1 MSDEQTTAPPPASD
15 PPAPP
20 PPPTET
26 SSADLLGIDPSPPPP
41 LENASADLL
50 GIDPSSP
57 PPPPTEK
64 ASADLLGMNGDEDH
78 QAVSPSGAAA
88 KAVMEEAL
96 GAGSGTSPPL
106 DAAAATAAA
115 VNDDDNND
123 IDDNSIDTE
132 SDGSKI
138 TEESESSSDDSGS
151 ESESEDDDDDDDD
164 DSNSDSEDSSS
175 SEDPSI
181 VGKMD
186 MRKSPPETLGAI
198 QSVRS
203 TDSEDPELGVL
214 TKDQVN
220 AASSSLV
227 SPNSNKPHQPPP
239 SQAGKRMAVPS
250 SSRLYVD
257 ENNAGNLDPHAT
269 KTGSDFYSAYGDVT
283 RRMSGEGIVLSDD
296 DLPLPTNR
304 VPAPRRYSKNPEI
317 GRDRATV
324 RQMVAQRVKGKNLYS
339 RSRRA
344 KKGGKNS
351 SRGDPRLEARLEGQ
365 SLSGINSGRMNS
377 NRRRSSRALQ
387 RGRSREEEELPWYS
401 NPRKRRICYAV
412 LAAAIGVA
420 GIFMIAYGASK
431 EREYNRAQKDDDYYY
446 NDDFGVT
453 DDAIAA
459 LDDEELIGDISGS
472 SPIHANPSL
481 TPGSDSRPKESTLPP
496 APTPPPALPFSPLT
510 SSPTPPKVVVEDDEL
525 LVFLKQSY
533 ASSLEPFG
541 DDLAERYID
550 KLDSEIMADKP
561 PAEQSLQWKAYRYL
575 LEERTD
581 VVNDGGRKLVVTLA
595 MDRERILQVYALN
608 VFYNTFGW
616 EYYTVGDS
624 ECEWPGVSCRGLGVH
639 SKLDNVKE
647 DDLRVVALEVSGR
660 NGPTP
665 YAGPVLEGEL
675 PIELMF
681 LADLETL
688 DLSHNQIG
696 GKLEKALFHWKNMKV
711 MKLND
716 NRLEGDI
723 PPALGYFSNLQKLTL
738 HHNEFLGEVPV
749 EICEKRESTLHFLWV
764 DCSPMP
770 NTNLP
775 KVSCDEDCCTICFEG
790 YDDDG
795 GPETGGAS
803 PPGPGGQDTKHEVV
817 NDALADLKTKLSDAS
832 SDKGAALMD
841 TSSPQFRAYAWLVED
856 AKSVKDGPDDKYA
869 DEQLFQRYAL
879 ATLYFATNGAQWSE
893 SEDWITPADECDW
906 YGISGCEESE
916 DAGYTDHFITA
927 INLKENRLE
936 GTIPPEIFEFVPSI
950 ITFNLATNQ
959 VSGPIPKEIGMLQD
973 IDILELAENQ
983 LTSIPA
989 EMGQLNTIDHV
1000 FLQANNFGGQ
1010 EMPAQ
1015 VCQLRTEGSLTLL
1028 WADCRGDQASLLCH
1042 PACCTTCFSGST
1054 SSLSA
1059 SPGSGDKEPG
1069 GITHA
1074 DSDEEV
1080 LNRLKKSAPDNGE
1093 SLNNALSPQ
1102 FKAYTWLVGTDPT
1115 NDAKLSDIL
1124 LLQRY
1129 AMATL
1134 YFGLA
1139 GHGWA
1144 QKDGWLSE
1152 KSACEWEL
1160 VEKCNNVGM
1169 VTELLLYS
1177 NNLVGRIPAEITHI
1191 RMLEL
1196 LDLTDNELYGTIP
1209 TEFGWFEDLE
1219 ILRLGGN
1226 LLTGNIPSE
1235 LGNLSTL
1242 HELYLHVNEFTATS
1256 VPNEICEL
1264 RTDSGNGLSTFWTD
1278 CITNDFGSAM
1288 VVCGEDCCDECFG
1301 DDSDFTFYQ
1310 GYEDT
1315 DMPTSSPAAPLGTV
1329 VPGRNFPP
1337 TASPVTTSAPTL
1349 PENPELKDDLLKHM
1363 KESPLFSDRL
1373 SDKNSHAYEAFLWL
1387 GSTPNFDELDEF
1399 HRLQR
1404 YGLATFYFSTNT
1416 DAGYPWKISESWNSG
1431 EHECNWF
1438 GVSCEDD
1445 NTVTEIS
1452 LPGNRLS
1459 GTIPPEIEL
1468 VGLGNMLTTLNLS
1481 GNNIGG
1487 KLAVQLG
1494 ALKHLEVLDLKAN
1507 DFTGQIP
1514 PEIGE
1519 LFKLTSLELQANEL
1533 TGVMPPEICQ
1543 LREGVLDE
1551 LITDC
1556 DEEDPFSMV
1565 TCEIDSCCS
1574 ECY

>member
-1 MSDEQTTAPPPASD
+1 
-15 PPAPP
+15 
-20 PPPTET
+20 
-26 SSADLLGIDPSPPPP
+26 LLGI
-41 LENASADLL
+41 
-50 GIDPSSP
+50 
-57 PPPPTEK
+57 
-64 ASADLLGMNGDEDH
+64 NGDQDH
-78 QAVSPSGAAA
+78 QAVSPSGSAA

-96 GAGSGTSPPL
+96 GVSSGTSPP
-106 DAAAATAAA
+106 DAAAAAA
-115 VNDDDNND
+115 VNDDDDND
-123 IDDNSIDTE
+123 IDDDSVDTE
-132 SDGSKI
+132 SDGSRS
-138 TEESESSSDDSGS
+138 TEESESSSDESGS
-151 ESESEDDDDDDDD
+151 ESESDDDD
-164 DSNSDSEDSSS
+164 DSNSGSEGSSS
-175 SEDPSI
+175 SEDPSV
-181 VGKMD
+181 VGKTD
-186 MRKSPPETLGAI
+186 MRKPPPETLGAI

-220 AASSSLV
+220 GVASSLASL
-227 SPNSNKPHQPPP
+227 NSNNLQQLPP
-239 SQAGKRMAVPS
+239 SQAGKRMAVS
-250 SSRLYVD
+250 SSSHLYVD

-269 KTGSDFYSAYGDVT
+269 KTGNDFYSAYGDVT
-283 RRMSGEGIVLSDD
+283 RRMIGEDTPLSDG

-304 VPAPRRYSKNPEI
+304 VPAPRRHSKNPQI

-324 RQMVAQRVKGKNLYS
+324 RQMVAQRVKGKNLYN
-339 RSRRA
+339 RSRRR
-344 KKGGKNS
+344 KKGGKNRS
-351 SRGDPRLEARLEGQ
+351 KGDPRLEAH
-365 SLSGINSGRMNS
+365 SLSGINSGRMS
-377 NRRRSSRALQ
+377 NHRRRRSSRALQ
-387 RGRSREEEELPWYS
+387 LGRSREEEELPWYS
-401 NPRKRRICYAV
+401 NPRKRRVYYAV
-412 LAAAIGVA
+412 LAAVIGVL
-420 GIFMIAYGASK
+420 GIFLIAYGASK
-431 EREYNRAQKDDDYYY
+431 EREFHRANEDDDCFY

-453 DDAIAA
+453 DDENAGDSGSDGNVDYNGGDPAP
-459 LDDEELIGDISGS
+459 DDEDLIGDISGS
-472 SPIHANPSL
+472 SPIHAIPSS
-481 TPGSDSRPKESTLPP
+481 TPGSDSRPKGPPLPP
-496 APTPPPALPFSPLT
+496 APTPPPTLPTPFSLL
-510 SSPTPPKVVVEDDEL
+510 SLSPTPPQVVVEDDEL
-525 LVFLKQSY
+525 LMFLKQSY
-533 ASSLEPFG
+533 ASSLELFG

-550 KLDSEIMADKP
+550 KLDSEIMFDKP
-561 PAEQSLQWKAYRYL
+561 PAEQSLQWKAYQYL

-581 VVNDGGRKLVVTLA
+581 VVNDGDRKLVVTLA
-595 MDRERILQVYALN
+595 MGRERILQVYALI
-608 VFYNTFGW
+608 VFYNTFGG

-624 ECEWPGVSCRGLGVH
+624 ECEWPGVSCRGLGAH
-639 SKLDNVKE
+639 SKLDDVE
-647 DDLRVVALEVSGR
+647 DDDLRVVALEMSGR

-665 YAGPVLEGEL
+665 YVLPVLEGEL

-681 LADLETL
+681 LIDLETL

-696 GKLEKALFHWKNMKV
+696 GKLEKALFQWKHMKV
-711 MKLND
+711 IQLND

-723 PPALGYFSNLQKLTL
+723 PPALGYLPNLQKLTL
-738 HHNEFLGEVPV
+738 HHNEFLGEVPG
-749 EICEKRESTLHFLWV
+749 EICDMREDTLHFLWV

-775 KVSCDEDCCTICFEG
+775 KVSCDDDCCTICFEG

-832 SDKGAALMD
+832 ADKGAALMGI
-841 TSSPQFRAYAWLVED
+841 SSPQFRAYAWLVED

-869 DEQLFQRYAL
+869 DDQLFQRYAL
-879 ATLYFATNGAQWSE
+879 ATLYFATNGVQWSE
-893 SEDWITPADECDW
+893 SGDWITPTDECEW
-906 YGISGCEESE
+906 FGISGCEEAE
-916 DAGYTDHFITA
+916 DAGYTDHTITA

-989 EMGQLNTIDHV
+989 EMGQLNSIDHV
-1000 FLQANNFGGQ
+1000 FLQANNFGRQ

-1015 VCQLRTEGSLTLL
+1015 VCQLRTDGSLTLL
-1028 WADCRGDQASLLCH
+1028 WADCRGDQASLLCD
-1042 PACCTTCFSGST
+1042 PSCCTTCFSGST
-1054 SSLSA
+1054 SSISA
-1059 SPGSGDKEPG
+1059 SPGGGDNEPEV
-1069 GITHA
+1069 ITHA

-1093 SLNNALSPQ
+1093 SLDNALSPQ

-1144 QKDGWLSE
+1144 DKDGWLSE

-1160 VEKCNNVGM
+1160 VQKCNGVGM

-1196 LDLTDNELYGTIP
+1196 LDMTDNELYGTIP

-1264 RTDSGNGLSTFWTD
+1264 RTNAGTDLSTFWTD
-1278 CITNDFGSAM
+1278 CIRNDFGSAR
-1288 VVCGEDCCDECFG
+1288 VFCDEDCCDECFG
-1301 DDSDFTFYQ
+1301 DDSDFKFYQ
-1310 GYEDT
+1310 GYVDT
-1315 DMPTSSPAAPLGTV
+1315 DIPTSSPAAPSGTV
-1329 VPGRNFPP
+1329 VPGRSFPP
-1337 TASPVTTSAPTL
+1337 TAPPVTTSAHTL
-1349 PENPELKDDLLKHM
+1349 RENPELKDDLLNHM

-1373 SDKNSHAYEAFLWL
+1373 SDKSSHAYEAFLWL

-1399 HRLQR
+1399 RRLQR
-1404 YGLATFYFSTNT
+1404 YGLATFYISTSR
-1416 DAGYPWKISESWNSG
+1416 DADYPWKISESWNSG
-1431 EHECNWF
+1431 EHECDWF

-1452 LPGNRLS
+1452 LPSNRLS

-1468 VGLGNMLTTLNLS
+1468 VGLGNKLTTLNLS
-1481 GNNIGG
+1481 GNNIRS

-1494 ALKHLEVLDLKAN
+1494 TLKHLEVLDLKAN

-1519 LFKLTSLELQANEL
+1519 LTKLMSLELQSNEL
-1533 TGVMPPEICQ
+1533 TGVMPPQICE
-1543 LREGVLDE
+1543 LRDGVLDE

-1556 DEEDPFSMV
+1556 DEEDPYSMV